1 MKSSTEAMQSKQIED
16 IIDKVLSVSAVEE
29 ISQIWD
35 AAIGSYAFPQADIG
49 SFAEFNECLT
59 EFVLHLPGYSKEV
72 LSGRTSADALA
83 EAINLLE
90 RHYDNNG
97 AKGYD
102 GAYLDAIDI
111 FGAGIAAVLTKL
123 GEAMKQQQLTLL
135 IEWHTT
141 NLINPTDWPLQKQIV
156 TYLIKLLG
164 DSLPEVIR
172 NSDPSRFTNTYRD
185 LIALLQSA
193 GQV

>member
-1 MKSSTEAMQSKQIED
+1 M
-16 IIDKVLSVSAVEE
+16 
-29 ISQIWD
+29 
-35 AAIGSYAFPQADIG
+35 
-49 SFAEFNECLT
+49 
-59 EFVLHLPGYSKEV
+59 PGYGREV
-72 LSGRTSADALA
+72 SSGHARSEALT

-90 RHYDNNG
+90 RYYDSHG
-97 AKGYD
+97 TKGYD
-102 GAYLDAIDI
+102 AAYLDAIDT
-111 FGAGIAAVLTKL
+111 FGAGIVAVLTQL
-123 GEAMKQQQLTLL
+123 GEAMKQQQLFRL
-135 IEWHTT
+135 IEWHAT

-156 TYLIKLLG
+156 THLIKLLG

>member
-1 MKSSTEAMQSKQIED
+1 MKNSSEATQSKRIKD
-16 IIDKVLSVSAVEE
+16 ILDKVLTVSAVEE
-29 ISQIWD
+29 ISQAWD
-35 AAIGSYAFPQADIG
+35 AAINSYAFPKDDIS
-49 SFAEFNECLT
+49 SFTEFNECLT
-59 EFVLHLPGYSKEV
+59 DFVLHVPTHSGEV

-83 EAINLLE
+83 EAISLLE
-90 RHYDNNG
+90 RHYDNKG

-102 GAYLDAIDI
+102 AAYLDAIDTDDS
-111 FGAGIAAVLTKL
+111 GITGVLNQL
-123 GEAMKQQQLTLL
+123 GEIMKQQQLIRL
-135 IEWHTT
+135 IEWRTT

-156 TYLIKLLG
+156 THLIKLLG
-164 DSLPEVIR
+164 DSLPEAIR

>member
-1 MKSSTEAMQSKQIED
+1 MKNSSEAKQSQQIKD

-29 ISQIWD
+29 ISQVWD
-35 AAIGSYAFPQADIG
+35 AAINSYAFPKDDIS
-49 SFAEFNECLT
+49 SFTEFNECLT
-59 EFVLHLPGYSKEV
+59 EFVMHMPGYNREV
-72 LSGRTSADALA
+72 SSGHARSEALT

-97 AKGYD
+97 TRGYEA
-102 GAYLDAIDI
+102 AYLDAIDT
-111 FGAGIAAVLTKL
+111 FDAGIAAVLTQL
-123 GEAMKQQQLTLL
+123 GEVMKQQQLFRL

-156 TYLIKLLG
+156 THLIKLLG

>member
-1 MKSSTEAMQSKQIED
+1 MKSSNEATESKQIED
-16 IIDKVLSVSAVEE
+16 IIDKVLTVSAVEE

-35 AAIGSYAFPQADIG
+35 AAIGSYAFPQDDVS
-49 SFAEFNECLT
+49 SFTEFNECLT
-59 EFVLHLPGYSKEV
+59 EFVLHMPGYSEEV

-83 EAINLLE
+83 EAISLLE
-90 RHYDNNG
+90 RYYDNNG

-111 FGAGIAAVLTKL
+111 FGAGITAVLTQL
-123 GEAMKQQQLTLL
+123 GEAMKQQQLIRL

-141 NLINPTDWPLQKQIV
+141 KLINPTDWPLQKQIV
-156 TYLIKLLG
+156 THLIKLLG

-172 NSDPSRFTNTYRD
+172 DSDPSRFTNTYRD

>member
-1 MKSSTEAMQSKQIED
+1 MKNSSEAMQSQLIKD

-29 ISQIWD
+29 ISQVWD
-35 AAIGSYAFPQADIG
+35 VAINSYAFPKDDI
-49 SFAEFNECLT
+49 SSLTEFNECLT
-59 EFVLHLPGYSKEV
+59 EFVMHMPGYGREV
-72 LSGRTSADALA
+72 SSGQARSEALA
-83 EAINLLE
+83 EAISLLE
-90 RHYDNNG
+90 RNYDSQG

-102 GAYLDAIDI
+102 GAYLDAIDT
-111 FGAGIAAVLTKL
+111 FGAGITAVLTQL
-123 GEAMKQQQLTLL
+123 GEAMKQQQLFRL

-141 NLINPTDWPLQKQIV
+141 NLINPTDWQLQKQIV
-156 TYLIKLLG
+156 THLIKLLG

-172 NSDPSRFTNTYRD
+172 DSDPSRFTNTYRD